1 MSILG
6 FLTTYGFNHRRQ
18 AVVRCPWKHLR
29 VVMRAEGDDLVS
41 MARTTQRV
49 YSESK
54 PWWCQ
59 PWTILGTGGAVVSV
73 SWTTL
78 HGWFQA
84 IAFFI
89 TVGVVGW
96 WYLFLVVYPQTV
108 ANEEGK

>member
-1 MSILG
+1 M
-6 FLTTYGFNHRRQ
+6 
-18 AVVRCPWKHLR
+18 K
-29 VVMRAEGDDLVS
+29 AEEGDLVS
-41 MARTTQRV
+41 IARTTQRV
-49 YSESK
+49 YSETK

-59 PWTILGTGGAVVSV
+59 PWSILGTGGAVITV

-96 WYLFLVVYPQTV
+96 WYLFLVVFPQTV